1 MNTIRWGILS
11 TARIARQKVIPAM
24 QQCSLGSVEAIAS
37 RTQEA
42 AQEAA
47 ESLGIPTAYG
57 SYEDLLNAPT
67 VDAVYIPLPNHLHVP
82 YAIQAAESGKH
93 VLCEKPLGLT
103 ANDCASL
110 VAASKAHPGIKIA
123 EAFMYRHHPQW
134 AHAREVVRQ
143 GTIGPLRTV
152 RTVFSYR
159 NVDPTNIRNRAAIG
173 GGALMDIGCYGVSVA
188 RYLFESEPS
197 RVTGS
202 MQLDPTFGTD
212 RLTMAVMDFGT
223 GMASLT
229 CATQLYRS
237 QRVTILGDQGS
248 ITIEEPF
255 NSDPERPTFIQVEA
269 PEHSQR
275 IRFDPVNQFT
285 LQADAFARHVLED
298 APMATP
304 LDDSVANM
312 RVLDAIKRSS
322 QEGTWVPLE

>member
-1 MNTIRWGILS
+1 
-11 TARIARQKVIPAM
+11 
-24 QQCSLGSVEAIAS
+24 
-37 RTQEA
+37 
-42 AQEAA
+42 
-47 ESLGIPTAYG
+47 
-57 SYEDLLNAPT
+57 
-67 VDAVYIPLPNHLHVP
+67 
-82 YAIQAAESGKH
+82 
-93 VLCEKPLGLT
+93 
-103 ANDCASL
+103 
-110 VAASKAHPGIKIA
+110 
-123 EAFMYRHHPQW
+123 MYRHHPQW

-237 QRVTILGDQGS
+237 QRVS
-248 ITIEEPF
+248 HPW
-255 NSDPERPTFIQVEA
+255 RPGLHHDRRA
-269 PEHSQR
+269 L
-275 IRFDPVNQFT
+275 QFRSRK
-285 LQADAFARHVLED
+285 ADVH
-298 APMATP
+298 P
-304 LDDSVANM
+304 
-312 RVLDAIKRSS
+312 
-322 QEGTWVPLE
+322 G